1 MPRLT
6 LDCELFGGLVVRAE
20 GAPPE
25 GVLLGFDVAVDALGE
40 PVGLADAMPAGSV
53 NGEPAG
59 PARSDTSPVEFAS
72 VNGSLTMLAAAK
84 PTLTEAT
91 AKTAQRATSVT
102 LLDTANL
109 RMCGSRPLSVRDSE
123 LTAG

>member
-6 LDCELFGGLVVRAE
+6 LGCELFGGFVVPAD

-25 GVLLGFDVAVDALGE
+25 EVLLGFDLPVDALGE
-40 PVGLADAMPAGSV
+40 SVGLADALGSV
-53 NGEPAG
+53 NGEPPG
-59 PARSDTSPVEFAS
+59 PARSDTSLVEFTS

-109 RMCGSRPLSVRDSE
+109 RMCGTRPLSVRDSA
-123 LTAG
+123 LTPG